1 MLSCIDIRAL
11 VLEAR
16 DDLTHLRRKLHQNP
30 ESAFEEVNTAAL
42 IRAELTRLGIA
53 FEAGFAGGT
62 GTVAHI
68 PGGANTNAKAI
79 ALRADIDALPMPD
92 ESTTAWRSQ
101 IAGRAHA
108 CGHDGHTVM
117 LLGAARVLANISK
130 KFPLPNP
137 VTFVFQPAEETGM
150 GAARMIEDGALDG
163 SRIGPAVKRV
173 YGLHAWPSLE
183 VGCVASRPG
192 PMLASAH

>member
-1 MLSCIDIRAL
+1 MLSCEDIRAL

-68 PGGANTNAKAI
+68 PGGAQHGANTNAKAI

-92 ESTTAWRSQ
+92 ESTTAWRSN
-101 IAGRAHA
+101 IADRAHA

-117 LLGAARVLANISK
+117 LLGAARVLQLISK
-130 KFPLPNP
+130 NFRCPTP
-137 VTFVFQPAEETGM
+137 
-150 GAARMIEDGALDG
+150 
-163 SRIGPAVKRV
+163 
-173 YGLHAWPSLE
+173 
-183 VGCVASRPG
+183 
-192 PMLASAH
+192 

>member
-1 MLSCIDIRAL
+1 MASHADIRTL
-11 VLEAR
+11 VQEAR
-16 DDLTHLRRKLHQNP
+16 EDLTRLRHQLHQHP

-42 IRAELTRLGIA
+42 IRAELSRLGIA
-53 FEAGFAGGT
+53 FEGGFAGGT

-68 PGGANTNAKAI
+68 AGAAQHGANTNAQAI

-130 KFPLPNP
+130 KIS
-137 VTFVFQPAEETGM
+137 
-150 GAARMIEDGALDG
+150 AAKPRDICIPTRRRNRHG
-163 SRIGPAVKRV
+163 RR
-173 YGLHAWPSLE
+173 
-183 VGCVASRPG
+183 
-192 PMLASAH
+192 AHD